1 MSLLSH
7 SITAMALST
16 ALFVGGHF
24 ALSHPL
30 RKPLLA
36 ALGDNGFRGLYTLMA
51 FVGLGWMIW
60 AHRTAPHVALWGD
73 PIWARHLLLV
83 VMLVAVLLFMLGLTT
98 PNPGV
103 VGAEKAPMSYDD
115 GLGVHAIVRHPG
127 LWGFALWGLGHL
139 IANGDAATVILS
151 GGIAVLAF
159 GGMLG
164 IDARKARAFPDVYG
178 RFMAHTSNLPF
189 AALAAGRVKLNGSK
203 IGLWR
208 IAVALLVYAAMLF
221 GHKWLIGLS
230 ALPV

>member
-1 MSLLSH
+1 VSLFSH

-16 ALFVGGHF
+16 ILFVGGHF
-24 ALSHPL
+24 VLSHGL

-36 ALGDNGFRGLYTLMA
+36 ALGDNGFRGLYSVVA

-60 AHRTAPHVALWGD
+60 AHRTAPHVAWWGD
-73 PIWARHLLLV
+73 PIWARHLLLI
-83 VMLVAVLLFMLGLTT
+83 VMLVAVLLFILGLTS
-98 PNPGV
+98 PSPGV
-103 VGAEKAPMSYDD
+103 VGAEKVPMAYDS
-115 GLGVHAIVRHPG
+115 GLGIHAIVRHPG
-127 LWGFALWGLGHL
+127 LWGFALWGVGHV

-164 IDARKARAFPDVYG
+164 IDARKRRAFPDAYG
-178 RFMAHTSNLPF
+178 RFMAHTSNIPF
-189 AALAAGRVKLNGSK
+189 AALVAGQVRFDWSK

-208 IAVALLVYAAMLF
+208 IAVALVVYVAMLF
-221 GHKWLIGLS
+221 GHQWVIGLS